1 MEEPLHRRYTHTS
14 HHTFTWWA
22 EKDAQFPFDTPMR
35 LKGWITEISGFG
47 LFRFHVNVFW
57 QLASKNYT
65 DEMITE
71 ITNQYSANPVRATVD
86 SLAEKF
92 DKTPRSVIAKLSAI
106 GIYQKVERVTKR
118 GEPVVKKEFFVNAV
132 NERLGRE
139 LPSVAKMTKVDLQAL
154 LELLD

>member
-1 MEEPLHRRYTHTS
+1 MTMT
-14 HHTFTWWA
+14 A
-22 EKDAQFPFDTPMR
+22 
-35 LKGWITEISGFG
+35 
-47 LFRFHVNVFW
+47 N
-57 QLASKNYT
+57 ASKNYT
-65 DEMITE
+65 DEMISVITE
-71 ITNQYSANPVRATVD
+71 QYSANPVRATVD

-154 LELLD
+154 LELID